1 MILKR
6 DDRPNPVPGGTG
18 AYGVKVEAARPQKNT
33 RWLLFSNDQ
42 RVRVQPNGRDVSG
55 DDHIPELEQK
65 LRPFGS
71 SPARVIEIRIS
82 MSWVN
87 IIHDW

>member
-6 DDRPNPVPGGTG
+6 DDRPNPVLGGTG

-42 RVRVQPNGRDVSG
+42 RVRVQPTGGMSAAMTISRNSNRNSGRSG
-55 DDHIPELEQK
+55 QAPPE
-65 LRPFGS
+65 
-71 SPARVIEIRIS
+71 
-82 MSWVN
+82 
-87 IIHDW
+87 